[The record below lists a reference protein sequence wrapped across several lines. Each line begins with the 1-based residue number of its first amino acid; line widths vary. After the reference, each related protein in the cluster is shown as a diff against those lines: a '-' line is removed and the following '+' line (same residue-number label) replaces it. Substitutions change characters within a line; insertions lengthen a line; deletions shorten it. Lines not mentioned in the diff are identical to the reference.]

1 MKISF
6 PERRLRSL
14 PADLGAAVWG
24 DLARPSIPF
33 PGGPRGRRTLTA
45 LVWLLAVTL
54 CFAGTLDLA
63 QHYRL
68 GYGPAMALTVARVVP
83 VVLSLSRPRT
93 AWCAQLVV
101 TVAVAALHR
110 PSSPAEPWP
119 WAVTSVLAL
128 TATLT
133 IVGLR
138 ASRRAILA
146 MWLEV
151 LAAGAVLA
159 VLVPRHGG
167 WLALLPPTVIL
178 AVAAITVNAVRGRGD
193 VQARLA
199 LAEERGAAEEAR
211 ASLLEERAR
220 IARELHD
227 VVAHHMSVIT
237 VQADSAP
244 YRVADVSPGAAEEFG
259 AIAAEA
265 RRSLAE
271 MRRLLHVLRNEES
284 PDGENTPQPG
294 LQDLPALVETTRRGG
309 VDVRLDLDGRIG
321 ELPAAVG
328 LSAYRLVQEALSNV
342 VRHAPGARVDVRVR
356 QGGAALHIGVVNEPA
371 PRGRR
376 AAEPVEP
383 RAGGH
388 GLVGMRERVAMLD
401 GDFTAEPLPEGGFRV
416 AAVLPVPEPLPAPLP
431 VPPAPASRAPERP
444 PAPTATPTS

>member
-1 MKISF
+1 MKIISSD
-6 PERRLRSL
+6 RRLRSL
-14 PADLGAAVWG
+14 PAALGAAVWG

-33 PGGPRGRRTLTA
+33 PGGPRGHRTLTA
-45 LVWLLAVTL
+45 VVWLLAVTL
-54 CFAGTLDLA
+54 YFAGTLDLA
-63 QHYRL
+63 QHYSL
-68 GYGPAMALTVARVVP
+68 GYGPAMALTVARIVP
-83 VVLSLSRPRT
+83 LVLALSRPRP
-93 AWCAQLVV
+93 AWWTQLVV
-101 TVAVAALHR
+101 TVAIAALTR

-133 IVGLR
+133 VVGLR

-159 VLVPRHGG
+159 ALVPQHGG
-167 WLALLPPTVIL
+167 WYALLPLTVIL
-178 AVAAITVNAVRGRGD
+178 AVAAVTVNAVRSRGD

-211 ASLLEERAR
+211 ASLLQERAR

-294 LQDLPALVETTRRGG
+294 PQDLPALVETTRRAG
-309 VDVRLDLDGRIG
+309 VEARLELAGQVED
-321 ELPAAVG
+321 LPAAVG

-342 VRHAPGARVDVRVR
+342 VRHAPGARADVRVR
-356 QGGAALHIGVVNEPA
+356 QAADALHVSVVNSPPA
-371 PRGRR
+371 QPRR
-376 AAEPVEP
+376 AVEPVEP

-401 GDFTAEPLPEGGFRV
+401 GEFTAEALAEGGFRV
-416 AAVLPVPEPLPAPLP
+416 TAVLPLPP
-431 VPPAPASRAPERP
+431 V
-444 PAPTATPTS
+444 PAPTPTLTPTTSGTP